1 MPFFHFALR
10 QHNLLFYEKCLTLL
24 GQFGL
29 CGMVIPNTWLTN
41 LSASSFRNYVF
52 TKYSLK
58 MIAHYKWQVFADATI
73 SVQNVLTA
81 NQLPTTGHTFSV
93 SVLEKFE
100 KDNGDIYE
108 INQKRWQ
115 LSNGNPINI
124 FERPEFIELID
135 RLRELPKLNDF
146 CKITTG
152 TKPFQVGKGKP
163 PQTKKILKE
172 KPYVSEIKKDN
183 TFRPLLRGSLMGRY
197 KNLWNENY
205 WISLGDWLAE
215 PRYSANYDAPEKI
228 VIRQTGDSLVATLDR
243 EQFVVRDNL
252 YVISSK
258 HPDCDLRFI
267 LAIINS
273 KLLKWFYQKS
283 INPETN
289 EPLAQVKRA
298 HLIQLPIVD
307 PNVARQKFSNTYEQ
321 LVETTDLLLQ
331 LNRKLINNIND
342 QKLEN
347 EIENAEKLID
357 KCVIEIFNIS
367 ESETKFL

>member
-1 MPFFHFALR
+1 
-10 QHNLLFYEKCLTLL
+10 
-24 GQFGL
+24 
-29 CGMVIPNTWLTN
+29 
-41 LSASSFRNYVF
+41 
-52 TKYSLK
+52 
-58 MIAHYKWQVFADATI
+58 
-73 SVQNVLTA
+73 
-81 NQLPTTGHTFSV
+81 
-93 SVLEKFE
+93 
-100 KDNGDIYE
+100 
-108 INQKRWQ
+108 
-115 LSNGNPINI
+115 
-124 FERPEFIELID
+124 
-135 RLRELPKLNDF
+135 
-146 CKITTG
+146 
-152 TKPFQVGKGKP
+152 
-163 PQTKKILKE
+163 
-172 KPYVSEIKKDN
+172 
-183 TFRPLLRGSLMGRY
+183 MGRY

-307 PNVARQKFSNTYEQ
+307 PNVVYLSPKTGPRIKVRKGYNKPSLWRQK
-321 LVETTDLLLQ
+321 
-331 LNRKLINNIND
+331 K
-342 QKLEN
+342 
-347 EIENAEKLID
+347 
-357 KCVIEIFNIS
+357 
-367 ESETKFL
+367 